1 MQEAE
6 KYLEYA
12 AECRRFAEKAASGDK
27 EVLLKI
33 AKAWEEQARL
43 AEVKKKRESR

>member
-12 AECRRFAEKAASGDK
+12 AECRRLAEKAASRDK

-33 AKAWEEQARL
+33 AKAWT
-43 AEVKKKRESR
+43 SRPDLQR